1 MSQQRQSTQNAANQ
15 LLTLPGF
22 SNGND
27 LNVHGNTN
35 KPARPWWRRGP
46 VIIGIVLLLLVVLI
60 GGYVFAKGANV
71 SPPTYQY
78 QAVTQGDLALN
89 INATGPVQSPATY
102 NLVAASTGKIDAID
116 VKVGQHVTRGQVLAQ
131 LDKTALQDAVNQA
144 QASVNADSDALY
156 NTEVNANWYDTPAV
170 IQARDTLK
178 IAQSQLDAAKH
189 NLDAATL
196 RAPHAGVVTAINGTI
211 GGTPGAPANGSSN
224 SSGSFFIQ
232 VVDLSSLQVQ
242 ANVNESDT
250 ANLKVGDTVQ
260 FTVNAYGDRQFK
272 GTVSAISPNGVTSSN
287 VVTYPVTID
296 VNMQSAKDANLLPNM
311 TANVTITVIQHHNV
325 LLIPV
330 NAITFARLA
339 SGGNA
344 TGSNQLVSSQETST
358 ATAQARQA
366 LNNLESQNATIATI
380 NPLPAFVIES
390 RQGGTSFIAVPV
402 VLGMTDGVSY
412 EVLSGLSVNEN
423 IIAGSGGNSGPGSNS
438 SPGGNG
444 GNPSK
449 GG

>member
-1 MSQQRQSTQNAANQ
+1 MY
-15 LLTLPGF
+15 
-22 SNGND
+22 
-27 LNVHGNTN
+27 H
-35 KPARPWWRRGP
+35 
-46 VIIGIVLLLLVVLI
+46 
-60 GGYVFAKGANV
+60 
-71 SPPTYQY
+71 PPTYQY
-78 QAVTQGDLALN
+78 QAVTQGDLALT

-102 NLVAASTGKIDAID
+102 NLVAASTGKIDAIN
-116 VKVGQHVTRGQVLAQ
+116 VMVGQHVVRGQVLAQ

-144 QASVNADSDALY
+144 QASVDADSDALF

-196 RAPHAGVVTAINGTI
+196 RAPHAGIVTAINGTI

-272 GTVSAISPNGVTSSN
+272 GTVSAISSNGVTSSN
-287 VVTYPVTID
+287 VATYPVTID
-296 VNMQSAKDANLLPNM
+296 VNMQSAKGANLLPNM

-330 NAITFARLA
+330 NAINFARLA

-344 TGSNQLVSSQETST
+344 TGSNQLLSPQEAST

-366 LNNLESQNATIATI
+366 LNNLQSQNPTIATI

-390 RQGGTSFIAVPV
+390 RQGGTRFIAVPV
-402 VLGMTDGVSY
+402 VLGLTDGVSY
-412 EVLSGLSVNEN
+412 EVLSGLSANEN
-423 IIAGSGGNSGPGSNS
+423 IIVGSGGNSGSGSNS

>member
-1 MSQQRQSTQNAANQ
+1 MSQQQQSTQNAANQ
-15 LLTLPGF
+15 MLTLPGF

-35 KPARPWWRRGP
+35 KPARPWWKRGP
-46 VIIGIVLLLLVVLI
+46 VIIGLVLLLLVVLI

-71 SPPTYQY
+71 SPPSYQY
-78 QAVTQGDLALN
+78 QAVTQGDLALT

-102 NLVAASTGKIDAID
+102 NLVAASTGKIDAIN

-144 QASVNADSDALY
+144 QASVDADADALY
-156 NTEVNANWYDTPAV
+156 NTEVNANWFNTPAV

-211 GGTPGAPANGSSN
+211 GGTPGAPANGSGS

-232 VVDLSSLQVQ
+232 VVDLSTLQIQ

-287 VVTYPVTID
+287 VVTYPV
-296 VNMQSAKDANLLPNM
+296 
-311 TANVTITVIQHHNV
+311 
-325 LLIPV
+325 
-330 NAITFARLA
+330 
-339 SGGNA
+339 
-344 TGSNQLVSSQETST
+344 
-358 ATAQARQA
+358 
-366 LNNLESQNATIATI
+366 
-380 NPLPAFVIES
+380 
-390 RQGGTSFIAVPV
+390 
-402 VLGMTDGVSY
+402 
-412 EVLSGLSVNEN
+412 
-423 IIAGSGGNSGPGSNS
+423 
-438 SPGGNG
+438 
-444 GNPSK
+444 
-449 GG
+449 